1 MKNLLSENMLRF
13 GTKNLSEA
21 ARRELVLKSI
31 METINEHGLRN
42 EVRRRLTEGDVPTDP
57 NATVVLGSTSMYSG
71 PDVEFKRPAQG
82 LADEVLVKQSGSSL
96 GEASKILGTM
106 LKLVGQGNGEG
117 QEMIQQIKSI
127 TANNYPAILW
137 KVKHGTTF
145 KQSTGNNYSNLGDWF
160 STFIDKATAS
170 GDSSGGHGSGGK
182 GPIGAARDA
191 VIGVD
196 TYYAFNK
203 YLAKFGE
210 YINPSGY

>member
-21 ARRELVLKSI
+21 AQRELTLKSI
-31 METINEHGLRN
+31 METIDAHGLRN
-42 EVRRRLTEGDVPTDP
+42 EVRRRLTEADAPTDP
-57 NATVVLGSTSMYSG
+57 NATVSVPASPMS
-71 PDVEFKRPAQG
+71 DVDPGFKRN
-82 LADEVLVKQSGSSL
+82 ADYQVLVKQSNTSL

-117 QEMIQQIKSI
+117 QQMIQQIKSI

-137 KVKHGTTF
+137 KVKYGTTF
-145 KQSTGNNYSNLGDWF
+145 KQSTGNNYDNLGDWF
-160 STFIDKATAS
+160 STFIDKGTS
-170 GDSSGGHGSGGK
+170 QGDSSAGHGSGGK

-191 VIGVD
+191 IIGVD
-196 TYYAFNK
+196 THTAFNK

-210 YINPSGY
+210 YINPTDLD